1 MRIYMERAE
10 NMDSFNVEGISET
23 EKKMVVKM
31 RSSYVLGVSGQI
43 YEGFRA
49 RRNHVSM
56 IVGNCGTKSEKP

>member
-1 MRIYMERAE
+1 MRIYWSIYILERAK

-43 YEGFRA
+43 YEAFA
-49 RRNHVSM
+49 HEE
-56 IVGNCGTKSEKP
+56 TTYQ